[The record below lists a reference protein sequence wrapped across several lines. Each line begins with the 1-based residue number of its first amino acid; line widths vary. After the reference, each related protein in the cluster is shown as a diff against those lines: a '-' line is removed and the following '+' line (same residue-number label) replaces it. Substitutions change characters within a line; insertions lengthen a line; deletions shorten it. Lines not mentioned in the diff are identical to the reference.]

1 MKHARSTLFAAAVAL
16 LVVPALMSL
25 IVTAQSNM
33 ILRGAASGGGGGGA
47 CPEASSFLAR
57 ASGLDAPHVNAS
69 SDTIC
74 DLVAHGVW
82 SKLDGLWLMGTQNAT
97 TANLNLKSS
106 SFTLIPNGSPNFV
119 ANDGYLGVD
128 ASTTV
133 FLNTQ
138 FNPVTASGHYTL
150 NSASM
155 GVWSFTNALA
165 EQIVMGAA
173 DSSTVNTALILAWST
188 STVIAAINTS
198 DATAFSFSISDP
210 RGSTFVNRPNSSDIE
225 VHKNGAL
232 LASLGSPS
240 TSIPNLPIYV
250 LARNS
255 FGSAGNGSPYRIGMA
270 FVGGGLTL
278 TDLQNLNGD
287 ICNKFFTPLRG
298 SCL

>member
-1 MKHARSTLFAAAVAL
+1 MNHRRSSLFAAVVAL
-16 LVVPALMSL
+16 LAMPALMSL

-33 ILRGAASGGGGGGA
+33 ILRSNASGGGGGA

-57 ASGLDAPHVNAS
+57 ASGLDAPHVNAY

-82 SKLDGLWLMGTQNAT
+82 SKLDALWLMGTQNTT
-97 TANLNLKSS
+97 TANLNLVSS

-128 ASTTV
+128 TSSTV

-138 FNPVTASGHYTL
+138 FNPVTAGGHYTL
-150 NSASM
+150 NSASI
-155 GVWSFTNALA
+155 GVWSFTDAISA
-165 EQIVMGAA
+165 ESVIGAGESGEVVTFLFLLYPDEHVIV
-173 DSSTVNTALILAWST
+173 
-188 STVIAAINTS
+188 AING
-198 DATAFSFSISDP
+198 TASAAASFAIPDT
-210 RGSTFVNRPNSSDIE
+210 RGSTFVNRVNSSDTEI
-225 VHKNGAL
+225 HKRGVLIINNTA
-232 LASLGSPS
+232 SPS
-240 TSIPNLPIYV
+240 TSIPNLPIY
-250 LARNS
+250 LIAINS
-255 FGSAGNGSPYRIGMA
+255 AGSAVGSPYRIGMA

-278 TDLQNLNGD
+278 TDLVNLNDD